1 MSVMKLL
8 AVLVLITTLLIAA
21 IADSATPRKVKSY
34 DINLDA
40 APETRWN
47 EVVDDFAEFLPELIP
62 ALKQYIPVEVIPLLD
77 IVGDAV
83 DTYLP
88 EPYAAEI
95 LGIGQR
101 SKTPVGEIAILNILY
116 DLLAGCTSIVAED
129 ETGHVYHVRNLDYD
143 FTKILQNIT
152 LVANFQ
158 RGGKTVYTGT
168 TYAGYTGLLTGQRP
182 YVFSVSLDQRDAG
195 KHWMNAAIA
204 LLAKNASI
212 VSFLIRN
219 TLENAQSYKE
229 ALEVLSH
236 TTFIAPSYII
246 IAGTKSG
253 EGAVITRDRIT
264 ARDVWTLD
272 PPDRWFLVETNYD
285 HWEPPPKDDDRR
297 DPANQHMS
305 KIGHQNISLD
315 TLYSVLTTPPVLND
329 GTTYTALMCA
339 AVPSNY
345 TTYAW

>member
-1 MSVMKLL
+1 MKSL
-8 AVLVLITTLLIAA
+8 AVLVLIIAALIAA
-21 IADSATPRKVKSY
+21 IAESAHPRSVKSY
-34 DINLDA
+34 NINLDA

-47 EVVDDFAEFLPELIP
+47 EVVDDFAEFFPELIP
-62 ALKQYIPVEVIPLLD
+62 AIKQYVPGEVLPLLD
-77 IVGDAV
+77 VVGDSV

-101 SKTPVGEIAILNILY
+101 SKTSVGEIAILNILY

-129 ETGHVYHVRNLDYD
+129 EEGRIYHARNLDYQL
-143 FTKILQNIT
+143 TQILQNIT

-158 RGGKTVYTGT
+158 RGGRTVYTGT

-195 KHWMNAAIA
+195 KHWMNAATA

-219 TLENAQSYKE
+219 TLENVQSYKE
-229 ALEVLSH
+229 ALDILSH

-272 PPDRWFLVETNYD
+272 PPERWFLVETNYD

-297 DPANQHMS
+297 DPANQHMN
-305 KIGHQNISLD
+305 KIGRQNISLD
-315 TLYSVLTTPPVLND
+315 ELFSVLKTPPVLNNS
-329 GTTYTALMCA
+329 TTYTTLMCA
-339 AVPSNY
+339 AVPNNY
-345 TTYAW
+345 ATWAW